1 MKIIHTADWH
11 LGQLFH
17 EYDRGYE
24 HQQFLDWLVET
35 LQREA
40 VDVLLVSGDVFDLSN
55 PSAATIRQFYTFL
68 NQASKA
74 CPDIRIIVT
83 AGNHDSASRLE
94 APKPLLESSN
104 IHIIGTIPK
113 DGQGNTDAD
122 KLIIPLTENGVVKAW
137 CLAVPFLRMG
147 DYPAV
152 ADSEN
157 PYADGVAA
165 LYRDLYGRARERQQP
180 GQAIIAMGHLHAY
193 GAELSDMDKSER
205 LIMGGVE
212 GIAASAF
219 PEGIAYVALGHIH
232 KAQRLGG
239 KEHIRY
245 SGSPLPMSFSEINYR
260 HQVIAFTVEDGQV
273 TAPYGVEVPVTVP
286 LLKVPATHS
295 RVEEAL
301 LALQQLPEATDR
313 DRTTAPYLQVS
324 VLLDAPEPGLRHKVE
339 QALDGKHVRLAR
351 IDTRYPEKKS
361 TGGQE
366 RMVSPDELQSLE
378 PADVFAR
385 VYAEKYA
392 NAVPDALMELFNEVA
407 QQVDRPEGGEA

>member
-1 MKIIHTADWH
+1 
-11 LGQLFH
+11 
-17 EYDRGYE
+17 
-24 HQQFLDWLVET
+24 
-35 LQREA
+35 
-40 VDVLLVSGDVFDLSN
+40 
-55 PSAATIRQFYTFL
+55 
-68 NQASKA
+68 
-74 CPDIRIIVT
+74 
-83 AGNHDSASRLE
+83 
-94 APKPLLESSN
+94 
-104 IHIIGTIPK
+104 
-113 DGQGNTDAD
+113 
-122 KLIIPLTENGVVKAW
+122 
-137 CLAVPFLRMG
+137 
-147 DYPAV
+147 
-152 ADSEN
+152 
-157 PYADGVAA
+157 
-165 LYRDLYGRARERQQP
+165 
-180 GQAIIAMGHLHAY
+180 
-193 GAELSDMDKSER
+193 
-205 LIMGGVE
+205 
-212 GIAASAF
+212 
-219 PEGIAYVALGHIH
+219 LGHIH

-378 PADVFAR
+378 PA
-385 VYAEKYA
+385 
-392 NAVPDALMELFNEVA
+392 
-407 QQVDRPEGGEA
+407 